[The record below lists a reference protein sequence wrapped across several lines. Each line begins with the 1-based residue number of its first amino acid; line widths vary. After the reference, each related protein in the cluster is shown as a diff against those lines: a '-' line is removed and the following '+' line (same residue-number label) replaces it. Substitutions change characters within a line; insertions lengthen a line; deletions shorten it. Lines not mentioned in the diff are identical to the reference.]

1 MLDRAIWLILRVRA
15 LLLVPLCART
25 GPLLPESF
33 YPLSFLYQVFGEIT
47 LKFELGGR
55 GTEMA

>member
-1 MLDRAIWLILRVRA
+1 MLDKAIWLILRVGA

-25 GPLLPESF
+25 GPLLPESS
-33 YPLSFLYQVFGEIT
+33 YRLSFLYQVFGEIT
-47 LKFELGGR
+47 LKFELGGG